1 MRGDVLNYL
10 SRLSPSKLNGIRT
23 TYAFLREYLVAVRG
37 RSVDSALLEAVYP
50 VNIFTRKSILTRLTT
65 QYRT

>member
-50 VNIFTRKSILTRLTT
+50 V
-65 QYRT
+65 